1 MKISKQEKI
10 VDNYI
15 FNGVKKYT
23 ITRNLL
29 GKYVL
34 YMRLDDD
41 EYKKL
46 KTDDTPLNFKTIIDR
61 TEKDNNDTLWKS
73 FFW

>member
-1 MKISKQEKI
+1 MKIPKQEKI

-15 FNGVKKYT
+15 IDGVKKYT

-41 EYKKL
+41 DYKKV
-46 KTDDTPLNFKTIIDR
+46 KTEDTPLSFKTIIDK
-61 TEKDNNDTLWKS
+61 TEKNNNDTL
-73 FFW
+73 

>member
-15 FNGVKKYT
+15 INGVKKYT

-29 GKYVL
+29 GKYTL
-34 YMRLDDD
+34 YSLISDN
-41 EYKKL
+41 EYKKI
-46 KTDDTPLNFKTIIDR
+46 KTDDSPIKFKTIIDKM
-61 TEKDNNDTLWKS
+61 EE
-73 FFW
+73 